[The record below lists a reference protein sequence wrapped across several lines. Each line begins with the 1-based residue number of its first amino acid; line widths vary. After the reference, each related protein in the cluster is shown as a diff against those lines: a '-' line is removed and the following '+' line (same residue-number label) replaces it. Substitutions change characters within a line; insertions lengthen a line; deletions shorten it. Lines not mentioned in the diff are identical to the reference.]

1 MANPEVTA
9 FADTTATTGAIAL
22 READVPDASFT
33 DGVNWGG
40 SCSPGLG
47 INIDGGAVEGSN
59 EQFTLLDQFEAV
71 RVPQDASYIGN
82 SGLGDGLEGVGL
94 VPITTATIP
103 DGPDESGDI
112 TATITG
118 DANLQTLAAGWVNTA
133 I

>member
-9 FADTTATTGAIAL
+9 FSDVNARIIRGL
-22 READVPDASFT
+22 DVPDASFV

-47 INIDGGAVEGSN
+47 INIGGGTVEGSN

-82 SGLGDGLEGVGL
+82 NGLGIGSEGVGI

-103 DGPDESGDI
+103 AGPDESGDI